1 MKKLITFI
9 FVGTAFLTSCNK
21 NIDRLPLNNV
31 AVQDYYTNAAE
42 VQTALNGCYAGL
54 RATIAEEWKLTEL
67 RSDIAIMGNA
77 GSKSVPNREL
87 SDLDQ
92 FIPSTSLTAIY
103 TYWSA
108 NYANIRNVNMILED
122 RKSTTSE
129 LQSH

>member
-1 MKKLITFI
+1 M
-9 FVGTAFLTSCNK
+9 
-21 NIDRLPLNNV
+21 

-103 TYWSA
+103 TYLVS
-108 NYANIRNVNMILED
+108 
-122 RKSTTSE
+122 
-129 LQSH
+129 